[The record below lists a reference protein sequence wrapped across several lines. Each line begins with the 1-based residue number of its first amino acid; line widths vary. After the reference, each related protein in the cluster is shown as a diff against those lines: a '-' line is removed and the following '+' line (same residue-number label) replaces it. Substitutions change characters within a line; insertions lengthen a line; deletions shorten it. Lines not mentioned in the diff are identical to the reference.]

1 MLNNGGPR
9 YKRSKLEK
17 KINTEVVWCV
27 IILFI
32 LCLIGAIGTGA
43 SILCLIGAIGTGASI
58 LCLIGAIGTGASILC
73 LIGAI
78 GTGAG
83 ESEYDRSEHS
93 VTDTLYPPLACLLT
107 VKGINLKYLLNCL
120 N

>member
-32 LCLIGAIGTGA
+32 LCLIGAIGK
-43 SILCLIGAIGTGASI
+43 
-58 LCLIGAIGTGASILC
+58 
-73 LIGAI
+73 
-78 GTGAG
+78 
-83 ESEYDRSEHS
+83 RHH
-93 VTDTLYPPLACLLT
+93 V
-107 VKGINLKYLLNCL
+107 
-120 N
+120 

>member
-43 SILCLIGAIGTGASI
+43 
-58 LCLIGAIGTGASILC
+58 
-73 LIGAI
+73 
-78 GTGAG
+78 G
-83 ESEYDRSEHS
+83 ESGYDLSEHP
-93 VTDTLYPPLACLLT
+93 VTDTLYRVYPPFCT
-107 VKGINLKYLLNCL
+107 VCTVHTVWPFYQL
-120 N
+120 